1 MRPKE
6 LSRIILLLNHKYI
19 NEGAVMKSFFFSI
32 FLSIVSV
39 SALASEWQAS
49 SHERQTAVIE
59 LFTAEGCGLCPA
71 ADKWVSSLP
80 EQGYDDNRL
89 MVLGFHIDYLN
100 NQKQWVDKFAKPE
113 YTARQKEMAR
123 MNFYKTVFT
132 PEFFIGG
139 EVIHNWESY
148 AKSVIDHINTLKP
161 EANIAI
167 SAKLIDTSMLNI
179 NTEVEVLHDENVP
192 HAVLYI
198 ALTENNV
205 RSEIHGGDNIGATF
219 NHQNLV
225 RAWLGPFKSDNA
237 SQMQLETSIALAEEW
252 KQEDL
257 VLKAF
262 VQNVENAYVLQGVAL
277 PLK

>member
-1 MRPKE
+1 
-6 LSRIILLLNHKYI
+6 
-19 NEGAVMKSFFFSI
+19 MKSFFFSI

-100 NQKQWVDKFAKPE
+100 NQKQWVDQFAKPE

-148 AKSVIDHINTLKP
+148 AKPVIDYINTLKP
-161 EANIAI
+161 EAHIVI
-167 SAKLIDTSMLNI
+167 SAKLDDTSMLNI

-192 HAVLYI
+192 DAMLYL

-205 RSEIHGGDNIGATF
+205 RSEIHGGDNIGAIF
-219 NHQNLV
+219 NHQNIV
-225 RAWLGPFKSDNA
+225 RAWLGPFTLDA
-237 SQMQLETSIALAEEW
+237 SGQTQVETSLALSDDW

-257 VLKAF
+257 VLKSF
-262 VQNVENAYVLQGVAL
+262 VQNIDTAYVLQGLAL